1 MSPNRKKKRK
11 KKISINMRYFIL
23 FLALL
28 FLASAYFS
36 FQAFSKDAF
45 QLETSIMQTDD
56 SRRNSASKRMSLSDE
71 DEGAECISSK
81 KELREGTCTDNSG
94 DTTQSLTGMTGSIRE
109 DESLLDIVKKE
120 IPDVSYVTET
130 KHPLPKIAVVVD
142 DLGPNKRP
150 VQSLLDSAVP
160 LVFSIL
166 PHETHSK
173 WIADTAY
180 ERGHEIIAHIP
191 MEAETEKKL
200 GAGGLYTWM
209 KADEIQEVLEKDVE
223 TIPHIIGISNHMGSA
238 FTADEKA
245 MDVLMAALKE
255 KKFVFLDSMTTQT
268 SAGTIAARKHGVHLY
283 KRNIFLD
290 NKDDPAYIEKQWK
303 KAVKLAKQRGYAI
316 VLAHPRKNTI
326 TFLEKVLRKND
337 VEFVTLSELLV
348 VQ

>member
-1 MSPNRKKKRK
+1 M
-11 KKISINMRYFIL
+11 
-23 FLALL
+23 
-28 FLASAYFS
+28 
-36 FQAFSKDAF
+36 
-45 QLETSIMQTDD
+45 
-56 SRRNSASKRMSLSDE
+56 
-71 DEGAECISSK
+71 SSK
-81 KELREGTCTDNSG
+81 KELRESTCTDNSG
-94 DTTQSLTGMTGSIRE
+94 DTTQSLTNRSGGLRE
-109 DESLLDIVKKE
+109 AESLLDIVKKE
-120 IPDVSYVTET
+120 IPDVSHISET
-130 KHPLPKIAVVVD
+130 KQPLPKIAVVVD

-150 VQSLLDSAVP
+150 VQSLLNSDAP

-166 PHETHSK
+166 PHEAHSK

-245 MDVLMAALKE
+245 MDVLMAALK
-255 KKFVFLDSMTTQT
+255 KRKFVFLDSMTTQT

-290 NKDDPAYIEKQWK
+290 NKDDPAYIEQQWE
-303 KAVKLAKQRGYAI
+303 KAVMIAKERGYAI

-326 TFLEKVLRKND
+326 TFLEKTLRKND
-337 VEFVTLSELLV
+337 VEFVTLSELSV